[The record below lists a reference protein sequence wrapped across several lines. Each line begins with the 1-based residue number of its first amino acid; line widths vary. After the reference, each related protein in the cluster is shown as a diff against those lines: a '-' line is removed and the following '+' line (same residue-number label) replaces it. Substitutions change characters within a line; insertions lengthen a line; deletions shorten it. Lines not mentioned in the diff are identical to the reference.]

1 MKKCI
6 ISITK
11 GGYELSQNIKIKDN
25 SYKLFTLK
33 KLTYKKEEEI
43 IELKDFINENFYEY
57 DLIVF
62 IMASGI
68 VIRLIKDLIVNK
80 KSDPAIIVM
89 DQKGKNI
96 ISLLSG
102 HLGKANEYTLE
113 LAKLLNSNPVIT
125 TATDTLKTISVD
137 IFAKMNNLELID
149 YSAATKVTAH
159 IVNGKKVNINYNL
172 ADNVKFN
179 QNNNGVDGLINITNI
194 DNVNLYDKNLVISMG
209 CRKGKETFEI
219 VKFIYETLINNNLS
233 IYSINKLVSIDIK
246 ENEIGLIE
254 AAEFFG
260 VPFETIKTKDI
271 KKIENGFNGS
281 SFVKKSIGVSAV
293 SEPCGFIGSNEG
305 IKLIDKQKKNGM
317 TISIWQIRNTNNE
330 MR

>member
-1 MKKCI
+1 MRKCI

-11 GGYELSQNIKIKDN
+11 GGYELSEIIKSKDS
-25 SYKLFTLK
+25 SYKIFTLK
-33 KLTYKKEEEI
+33 KLTNKKEEEI
-43 IELKDFINENFYEY
+43 IKLKDFINENFNKY

-62 IMASGI
+62 IMATGA

-80 KSDPAIIVM
+80 KLDPAIIVM

-102 HLGKANEYTLE
+102 HLGKANEYTFE
-113 LAKLLNSNPVIT
+113 IAKLLNSNPVIT
-125 TATDTLKTISVD
+125 TASDTLETISVD
-137 IFAKMNNLELID
+137 IFAKMNNLELVD
-149 YSAATKVTAH
+149 YNAATKVTAH
-159 IVNGKKVNINYNL
+159 IVNGNKVNINYKL
-172 ADNVKFN
+172 AENIKFS
-179 QNNNGVDGLINITNI
+179 QNNNGVDGVITITNI
-194 DNVNLYDKNLVISMG
+194 DNVNLYKKNLVISMG
-209 CRKGKETFEI
+209 CRKGKKTFEI
-219 VKFIYETLINNNLS
+219 VKFIYESLIKNNLS

-246 ENEIGLIE
+246 ENEIGFIE

-271 KKIENGFNGS
+271 EKIENRFKGS
-281 SFVKKSIGVSAV
+281 DFVKKSIGVSAV

-305 IKLIDKQKKNGM
+305 VKVVEKHKKNGM
-317 TISIWQIRNTNNE
+317 TISIWQMENTDDE

>member
-11 GGYELSQNIKIKDN
+11 GGYELSEIIKFKD
-25 SYKLFTLK
+25 SGYKIFALK
-33 KLTYKKEEEI
+33 KLTNKKEEEI
-43 IELKDFINENFYEY
+43 IKLKNFIIENFNKY

-68 VIRLIKDLIVNK
+68 VIRLIKDLIVDK

-125 TATDTLKTISVD
+125 TASDTLKTISVD
-137 IFAKMNNLELID
+137 IFAKMNNLKLVD

-159 IVNGKKVNINYNL
+159 IVNGKKVNINFNL
-172 ADNVKFN
+172 ADNVKFD

-209 CRKGKETFEI
+209 CRKEKESFEI
-219 VKFIYETLINNNLS
+219 VKFIYESLIKNNLS

-246 ENEIGLIE
+246 KNEIGLIE
-254 AAEFFG
+254 AAEFFS

-271 KKIENGFNGS
+271 KKIENRFNGS
-281 SFVKKSIGVSAV
+281 DFVKKSIGVSAV
-293 SEPCGFIGSNEG
+293 SEPCGFLGSNEG
-305 IKLIDKQKKNGM
+305 VKLLSKQKKNGM
-317 TISIWQIRNTNNE
+317 TISIWQMRNTNNE
-330 MR
+330 MG